1 MGVYGPALV
10 VINFVLLVSATALI
24 YLGNVLINFYHLSFL
39 DFVSSFFSAVPA
51 LIVSVGVIA
60 LLVSSFGLV
69 AAALQQ
75 KHLLA
80 IYCLLIGATFIIQ
93 AASIFTASELRSE
106 LEQKI
111 LQKAGPNLNDQIIRY
126 YENPSVMSAFDT
138 VQQDFS
144 CCGLFSLNQGYL
156 DWNRGQDRPTGVRGV
171 PDSCCLKVSKGC
183 GENIFDR
190 TDNEEHQDIF
200 THGCMSI
207 MEGRFE
213 RDIQPLMLV
222 YIGVGAF
229 LALLQ
234 VTGLALA
241 ASYISAIRRR
251 EKGDRSRRPSRQMY
265 ERPSTV
271 MDNNDKMYSDTK
283 MYSGTIDSGVDI
295 GTSRSSRVGTPR
307 TSRPVTPRTSRP
319 VTPSGGAR
327 SDYRSSLYVEPSSET
342 GTCI

>member
-10 VINFVLLVSATALI
+10 VINFVLLVSATTLI
-24 YLGNVLINFYHLSFL
+24 YLGNVLINFYHLSSL
-39 DFVSSFFSAVPA
+39 DFVSSFFSTVPA

-111 LQKAGPNLNDQIIRY
+111 LHKGGSNVNDQILRY
-126 YENPSVMSAFDT
+126 YENPSVRSSWDT

-156 DWNRGQDRPTGVRGV
+156 DWNKGDRPTGVRGV
-171 PDSCCLKVSKGC
+171 PDSCCLTVREGC
-183 GENIFDR
+183 GQDIFDR

-207 MEGRFE
+207 MDGRFE

-241 ASYISAIRRR
+241 ASYIAAIRRR

-265 ERPSTV
+265 EKPSTV
-271 MDNNDKMYSDTK
+271 MDNNDKLYSDTK
-283 MYSGTIDSGVDI
+283 MYSGTMDSGVDI
-295 GTSRSSRVGTPR
+295 GTTRSSRVGTPR

-327 SDYRSSLYVEPSSET
+327 SDYRDYREPSSET